1 MRNIWTIAKRE
12 FNHYFVSPVAYA
24 VAFALL
30 LVLGGIF
37 AINFAQ
43 VAISGGSPQVEQWV
57 FGPFVTLAIFLVPG
71 VTMRLLSEEQRSGTM
86 ELLMTAPL
94 REWELIIGKWLAAMA
109 FMTVMLFLTLFYF
122 VITNAFTT
130 PGLDWGVAF
139 AAYVGFILLLGALL
153 AVGLFISSLF
163 TNQIA
168 AFFTTAGVILI
179 LWIIGLFVQ
188 NQTGVVADVINYID
202 LSGHF
207 YDNFV
212 DGKIDLSDVT
222 YFVSAIVLFLFLAAR
237 VVESRRWR

>member
-12 FNHYFVSPVAYA
+12 FNHYFVSPSAYA

-37 AINFAQ
+37 AINFTQ
-43 VAISGGSPQVEQWV
+43 TIVTGGSPQVEQWV

-71 VTMRLLSEEQRSGTM
+71 ITMRLISEEQRAGTM

-94 REWELIIGKWLAAMA
+94 QEWELVIGKWLAAMA
-109 FMTVMLFLTLFYF
+109 FMAVMLFITLFYF

-139 AAYVGFILLLGALL
+139 AAYVGFLLLLGALL
-153 AVGLFISSLF
+153 AIGLFISSLF

-168 AFFTTAGVILI
+168 AFFTTAGIILM
-179 LWIIGLFVQ
+179 LWIVGLFVQ
-188 NQTGVVADVINYID
+188 NQTGIFADIINYID
-202 LSGHF
+202 LSGHY

-222 YFVSAIVLFLFLAAR
+222 YFVSIIVLFLFLAAR